1 MLPPVFHYMLLPCDR
16 WQQRGTLTKCHLNME
31 VWIEQSCVTEFLHE
45 EKIAPTGTQRH
56 LLKVSGNQTAD
67 VSTVRWVVHFS
78 NGDSDSGSP
87 ALRQILMSLT
97 CRLLFV
103 TGENASSGGHYVENQ
118 CSVAENLLYPI
129 VLACSL
135 FLLFPLK

>member
-1 MLPPVFHYMLLPCDR
+1 M
-16 WQQRGTLTKCHLNME
+16 GHLC
-31 VWIEQSCVTEFLHE
+31 QCSFFKH
-45 EKIAPTGTQRH
+45 
-56 LLKVSGNQTAD
+56 TA
-67 VSTVRWVVHFS
+67 F
-78 NGDSDSGSP
+78 
-87 ALRQILMSLT
+87 
-97 CRLLFV
+97 RLLFI